1 MATDDIKLDKTCSV
15 YTTFNE
21 YNKALFQSL
30 VGLVGLGLFQ
40 SLVPMALARLL

>member
-30 VGLVGLGLFQ
+30 VGLVGLFQ